1 MFLISSDIIKNFL
14 RGPYLGPLL
23 FKLGDV
29 LKRRLFLFST
39 AAIALWANPLIAH
52 SPWGQYQV
60 YRQKHLL
67 ILSSRDDDISYPFSK
82 ELVSCLDQVLP
93 IAKARPARAINLA
106 RAFDLLRTDQF
117 QFALFNRTNIDKMRT
132 ASDDFSGKRPVELST
147 MIGFGDMQFVV
158 RKDFPADLVATVTH
172 NIIKC
177 RKNFSIPMNVT
188 KQALKDPHLHQG
200 AKEALNEFLTD
211 G

>member
-1 MFLISSDIIKNFL
+1 M
-14 RGPYLGPLL
+14 
-23 FKLGDV
+23 
-29 LKRRLFLFST
+29 KRRLFLFSS
-39 AAIALWANPLIAH
+39 AAIALNANPLFAH

-82 ELVSCLDQVLP
+82 ELVSCLDKVLP

-117 QFALFNRTNIDKMRT
+117 QFAIFNRANINKMRM
-132 ASDDFSGKRPVELST
+132 ASDEFSGKRPVELST
-147 MIGFGDMQFVV
+147 LLEFGEMQFVV
-158 RKDFPADLVATVTH
+158 RKDFPTDLAATVTH

-177 RKNFSIPMNVT
+177 RENFSIPLNIT
-188 KQALKDPHLHQG
+188 KKALKDPHLHQG
-200 AKEALNEFLTD
+200 AREALADFFAA